1 MNLIKWIIN
10 KKETERE
17 LDNLDRDLYLEKAKV
32 YKLKLQLQSLEI
44 VEERNLEHIETIKNL
59 RKEIRK
65 LKKELKESVK

>member
-10 KKETERE
+10 KKEIERE